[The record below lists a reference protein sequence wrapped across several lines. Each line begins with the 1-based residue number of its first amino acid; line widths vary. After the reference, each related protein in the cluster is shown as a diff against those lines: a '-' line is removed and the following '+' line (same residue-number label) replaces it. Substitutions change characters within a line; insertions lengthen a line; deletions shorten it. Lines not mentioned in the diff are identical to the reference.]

1 MDNPTCALFPPG
13 LGFRL
18 INNFPVFQKFSTCTF
33 FFLKFPSLIHFLFC
47 FIPLLSFIP
56 LCVCT
61 SFLLQPFLKSI
72 FYPSLFLFF
81 CVPSLSRHLHSCP
94 RSCRTFLTSMTGS
107 ERCSISRG
115 CERDQAGPS
124 LSYSGPQRQDGL
136 QQNISTNKKAPA
148 FVCTLRMLPIH
159 LNTPLLNLSSLFFF
173 SSWFLSCAIKGFSLS
188 FFLCYQK

>member
-1 MDNPTCALFPPG
+1 MCAP
-13 LGFRL
+13 
-18 INNFPVFQKFSTCTF
+18 
-33 FFLKFPSLIHFLFC
+33 
-47 FIPLLSFIP
+47 LSF
-56 LCVCT
+56 
-61 SFLLQPFLKSI
+61 F
-72 FYPSLFLFF
+72 SLFLSPSFIHHSFF
-81 CVPSLSRHLHSCP
+81 LCVPSLSRHLHSCP

>member
-1 MDNPTCALFPPG
+1 MCAP
-13 LGFRL
+13 
-18 INNFPVFQKFSTCTF
+18 
-33 FFLKFPSLIHFLFC
+33 
-47 FIPLLSFIP
+47 LSF
-56 LCVCT
+56 
-61 SFLLQPFLKSI
+61 F
-72 FYPSLFLFF
+72 SLFLSPSFIHHSFFFF

-173 SSWFLSCAIKGFSLS
+173 FSWFLSCAIKGFSLS